1 MILIIILNSTVGFGK
16 FHLLHEVINWCKSL
30 SLTPDD
36 CFCLVLSTI
45 YIMLQSASFRVLCVC
60 VCLQLFCSTA
70 AATFRQAVA
79 LVFDQVVLA
88 ESLPAGKFGYGGQLS
103 RTNSVTGDVNR
114 SINLS
119 EYAFPFLTQ
128 LQITIPSWVSFS
140 CTVSV
145 KSFILSAHYNKG
157 TKSAFKRF

>member
-1 MILIIILNSTVGFGK
+1 M
-16 FHLLHEVINWCKSL
+16 
-30 SLTPDD
+30 
-36 CFCLVLSTI
+36 
-45 YIMLQSASFRVLCVC
+45 CVC
-60 VCLQLFCSTA
+60 MQLFCSTA

-119 EYAFPFLTQ
+119 EYAFPFLNAIADHYSFMGLIFIHCQCKKLYPVST
-128 LQITIPSWVSFS
+128 LQ
-140 CTVSV
+140 
-145 KSFILSAHYNKG
+145 
-157 TKSAFKRF
+157 